1 MMRTRKRL
9 NPRLVKINRTYTV
22 EEIAC
27 LFGIHKNTVR
37 VWLKSGLEPIDHRR
51 PALILG
57 AALADFLRAKRK
69 QRKHPCQAGE
79 MYCVRCRAP
88 KQPAGNMA
96 EYRPITDKLGN
107 LMGICPACESMIF
120 RRVSLAKLR
129 DIQGFLEVTF
139 TEAERQ
145 VNESFK
151 TTVNSDFI

>member
-1 MMRTRKRL
+1 MRTRQRP
-9 NPRLVKINRTYTV
+9 NPQRVKINRNYSV

-37 VWLKSGLEPIDHRR
+37 AWLKSGLEPIDHRR

-69 QRKHPCQAGE
+69 QRKRPCQAGE
-79 MYCVRCRAP
+79 MYCVRCRAV
-88 KQPAGNMA
+88 KKPAGNMA

-107 LMGICPACESMIF
+107 LMGICPDCESMIF

-129 DIQGFLEVTF
+129 DIQGLLEVTF
-139 TEAERQ
+139 TEVERQ